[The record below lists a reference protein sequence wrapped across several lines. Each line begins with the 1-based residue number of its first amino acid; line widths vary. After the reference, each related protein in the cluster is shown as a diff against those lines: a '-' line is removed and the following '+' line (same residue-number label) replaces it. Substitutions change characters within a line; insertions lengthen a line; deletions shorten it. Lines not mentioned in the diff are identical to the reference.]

1 MAPRRREQDE
11 DEKDMAEESESEPTT
26 IQRREKR
33 DEQGNIEIRD
43 IRLGSRKTFKMK
55 SMAVVVEAAMRV
67 NCVRRALDEVANP
80 MKALERAAALGA
92 VLENLRISGNRK
104 CHAYLLQYPK
114 DVVSLPWEQ
123 LGGTDDW
130 HQLPKLFA
138 GEVWDGR
145 S

>member
-1 MAPRRREQDE
+1 MQ
-11 DEKDMAEESESEPTT
+11 
-26 IQRREKR
+26 
-33 DEQGNIEIRD
+33 
-43 IRLGSRKTFKMK
+43 
-55 SMAVVVEAAMRV
+55 
-67 NCVRRALDEVANP
+67 
-80 MKALERAAALGA
+80 RAAALGA
-92 VLENLRISGNRK
+92 LLENLRISGNRK

-145 S
+145 VDRHVFLQPKKHDCIILAIRQFVVSHSGSASVENAASLANALKRFRSVKRGNAYQGR